1 MAGYVQH
8 GPAFKAFL
16 MFLDMLFDHDKNKV
30 MPDSFVLSVVL
41 RACAKV
47 ASLSYG
53 RQIHGY
59 VLKRIGLIDS
69 FVENAL
75 LNMYISCGSLVDAD
89 VVFAKI
95 KRPDVVAWS
104 LILSGYVKNGLEKE
118 SLKIFF
124 NMILVGVRPDVF
136 IFSIVIG
143 ACAHLNCMEL
153 GVQLHCYTIKTG
165 FESIVFLANSLMD
178 LYAKCGD
185 VDGLRLI
192 FSKMSDRNLVS
203 WNTFLIGLVNNFYYF
218 EALQAFRDLIN
229 NVSRCDDFSLT
240 SVLKTIATL
249 GDMNG
254 GREVHGYIIRSD
266 YQSNRFVMS
275 SLLEMYIECIDYQ
288 KKDIPMKLF
297 KSLKG
302 FESDEFIIPSILK
315 WCSIHSNLGTGKSLH
330 SQIIKFNLKEDSFII
345 SSLMVMY
352 SKCGVLEEAIRVFQ
366 RVKHPGTAPWSVL
379 IYGFIVNGHFREAL
393 TLFRR
398 MQYDCVKANEFSL
411 TSVLIVCLAL
421 CDLKRGKQIHC
432 KILRTGYGSNSSVTK
447 TLINLYTELWD
458 AKQVLKFGSF
468 IPESDKACWKAT
480 DKSSLNELLHGI
492 QLSNGYIGQNS
503 VVEILNSSLN
513 LVSSCVGKQAQAYM
527 TKRDLISTS
536 KIENSLDTCI
546 HTV

>member
-59 VLKRIGLIDS
+59 VLKRIGFIDS

-315 WCSIHSNLGTGKSLH
+315 WRSIHSNLGTGKSLH

-411 TSVLIVCLAL
+411 TSVLIACLAL

>member
-104 LILSGYVKNGLEKE
+104 SILSGYVKNGLEKE

-330 SQIIKFNLKEDSFII
+330 SQIIKFNLKEDPFII

-527 TKRDLISTS
+527 TKSDLISTS

>member
-104 LILSGYVKNGLEKE
+104 SILSGYVKNGLEKE

-330 SQIIKFNLKEDSFII
+330 SQIIKFNLKEDPFII

-379 IYGFIVNGHFREAL
+379 IYGFIVNGYFREAL

-432 KILRTGYGSNSSVTK
+432 KILRTGYGSNFSITK

-468 IPESDKACWKAT
+468 IPESDKACLKAT

-527 TKRDLISTS
+527 TKSDLISTS

>member
-1 MAGYVQH
+1 MELN
-8 GPAFKAFL
+8 FKW
-16 MFLDMLFDHDKNKV
+16 V
-30 MPDSFVLSVVL
+30 
-41 RACAKV
+41 
-47 ASLSYG
+47 
-53 RQIHGY
+53 
-59 VLKRIGLIDS
+59 
-69 FVENAL
+69 
-75 LNMYISCGSLVDAD
+75 
-89 VVFAKI
+89 
-95 KRPDVVAWS
+95 
-104 LILSGYVKNGLEKE
+104 VKNGLEKE

-192 FSKMSDRNLVS
+192 FSKMSDRNMVS

-411 TSVLIVCLAL
+411 TSVLIACLAL

-468 IPESDKACWKAT
+468 IPESDKACLKAT

>member
-1 MAGYVQH
+1 MELN
-8 GPAFKAFL
+8 FKW
-16 MFLDMLFDHDKNKV
+16 V
-30 MPDSFVLSVVL
+30 
-41 RACAKV
+41 
-47 ASLSYG
+47 
-53 RQIHGY
+53 
-59 VLKRIGLIDS
+59 
-69 FVENAL
+69 
-75 LNMYISCGSLVDAD
+75 
-89 VVFAKI
+89 
-95 KRPDVVAWS
+95 
-104 LILSGYVKNGLEKE
+104 VKNGLEKE

-302 FESDEFIIPSILK
+302 FESYEFIIPSILK

-366 RVKHPGTAPWSVL
+366 RVKHPGTAP
-379 IYGFIVNGHFREAL
+379 
-393 TLFRR
+393 
-398 MQYDCVKANEFSL
+398 
-411 TSVLIVCLAL
+411 
-421 CDLKRGKQIHC
+421 
-432 KILRTGYGSNSSVTK
+432 
-447 TLINLYTELWD
+447 
-458 AKQVLKFGSF
+458 
-468 IPESDKACWKAT
+468 
-480 DKSSLNELLHGI
+480 
-492 QLSNGYIGQNS
+492 
-503 VVEILNSSLN
+503 
-513 LVSSCVGKQAQAYM
+513 
-527 TKRDLISTS
+527 
-536 KIENSLDTCI
+536 
-546 HTV
+546 

>member
-104 LILSGYVKNGLEKE
+104 SILSGYVKNGLEKE

-302 FESDEFIIPSILK
+302 FESYEFIIPSILK

-330 SQIIKFNLKEDSFII
+330 SQIIKFNLKEDPFII

-352 SKCGVLEEAIRVFQ
+352 FKCGVLEEAIRVFQ

-379 IYGFIVNGHFREAL
+379 IYGFIVNGHLREAL

-468 IPESDKACWKAT
+468 IPESDKACLKAT

-492 QLSNGYIGQNS
+492 QLANGYIGQNS